1 MPHHRTPVSGCDLPT
16 ILMVRKTM
24 NPENPPFAA
33 RDRAREAF
41 ATNDAPSAIGP
52 YSQAIAAAGLL
63 YVSGQ
68 LPLSANGVDMPEG
81 IGEQARASLRNVE
94 AIAQSAGCT
103 LGDVVK
109 LTIYMTDL
117 QGFAQVNE
125 VMASMLSRPYPA
137 RATVEVSALPR
148 SAQIEIEAV
157 VALPANKG

>member
-1 MPHHRTPVSGCDLPT
+1 M
-16 ILMVRKTM
+16 K
-24 NPENPPFAA
+24 PENP
-33 RDRAREAF
+33 AF
-41 ATNDAPSAIGP
+41 ARPARALQAFSTNDAPSAIGP

-68 LPLSANGVDMPEG
+68 LPLSANGVDMPAD
-81 IGEQARASLRNVE
+81 IGEQARACLRNVE

-117 QGFAQVNE
+117 RGFAQVNE

-137 RATVEVSALPR
+137 RATVEVSALPK
-148 SAQIEIEAV
+148 SAHIEIEAV
-157 VALPANKG
+157 VALPPGKD

>member
-1 MPHHRTPVSGCDLPT
+1 MH
-16 ILMVRKTM
+16 KTM
-24 NPENPPFAA
+24 KPENQPSAT
-33 RDRAREAF
+33 RARALQAF
-41 ATNDAPSAIGP
+41 STNNAPAAIGP
-52 YSQAIAAAGLL
+52 YSQAVAIGGLL

-68 LPLSANGVDMPEG
+68 LPLSANAGEMPAG

-125 VMASMLSRPYPA
+125 VMASMLSQPYPA
-137 RATVEVSALPR
+137 RATVEVSALPK

-157 VALPANKG
+157 VALPSSKD